1 MVPTDVAA
9 EIELLRAMVG
19 KYFPIYDVKVSAQSV
34 QIFISPDAVTLE
46 ASFENLRKEMNE
58 KKFIPFLSHAGGE
71 YSITVVRKGDRNP
84 MGIWANV
91 ILLGITFVTTVLAG
105 AVLWAA
111 YINTSNF
118 LTLEVFGMGA
128 LFFAIPLMTI
138 LGIHE
143 LAHYIAAKRHG
154 VAASLPFFIPSI
166 PPLGT
171 FGAFISIRDP
181 IPNRKALVD
190 IGISGPIA
198 GMIVAIPVFLFGM
211 ILTQQSPHYIV
222 GGTGGLANTMAS
234 LLSYTLSQF
243 FPISGNVIM
252 HPLAFAG
259 WVGLFVTAINL
270 LPAGQLD
277 GGHVARGLLGD
288 KSRYLSYITVAA
300 LFIMG
305 ITIYSGWLLFAVLI
319 FFLGLRHPAP
329 LNDISKLGNKRTV
342 LGAIGIV
349 MLLVTFV
356 PVPLYLEP
364 NDYSFSMQINGADN
378 ATMAPGQITDFH
390 IWVNNTGN
398 TNETIV
404 VNLQAWEGLAA
415 YVYTDHAISGNGTS
429 QLTYALPY
437 QATSDVTVKVVVLP
451 SAIPTTRVLPV
462 YAASDSSFHTQQ
474 NLTITITL

>member
-34 QIFISPDAVTLE
+34 QIFISPDTATLE
-46 ASFENLRKEMNE
+46 ASFDSLRKEMNE
-58 KKFIPFLSHAGGE
+58 QKFIPFISHVGGE
-71 YSITVVRKGDRNP
+71 YTITVVRKGERNR

-91 ILLGITFVTTVLAG
+91 VLLGITFVTTVLAG
-105 AVLWAA
+105 AFLWAA
-111 YINTSNF
+111 YINASNY
-118 LTLEVFGMGA
+118 LTLETFAMGA

-138 LGIHE
+138 LGVHE
-143 LAHYIAAKRHG
+143 LAHYLTAKRHG

-198 GMIVAIPVFLFGM
+198 GLLIAIPVFMFGM
-211 ILTQQSPHYIV
+211 VLTQQSPHYIN
-222 GGTGGLANTMAS
+222 GGTGGLAGTMAS
-234 LLSYTLSQF
+234 LLSYALSQF

-288 KSRYLSYITVAA
+288 NSRYLSYITVGA
-300 LFIMG
+300 LFFLG
-305 ITIYSGWLLFAVLI
+305 ITVYSGWLLFAVLI

-329 LNDISKLGNKRTV
+329 LNDLTKLGSKRTV
-342 LGAIGIV
+342 LGAIGIA
-349 MLLVTFV
+349 MLVVTFV
-356 PVPLYLEP
+356 PVPLYVEP
-364 NDYSFSMQINGADN
+364 NDYSFSMHINGIDN
-378 ATMAPGQITDFH
+378 ATIMPGQTVDFH

-398 TNETIV
+398 INETIT

-415 YVYTDHAISGNGTS
+415 YVYTDQAISGNGTS
-429 QLTYALPY
+429 QLIYSLPY
-437 QATSDVTVKVVVLP
+437 QGSSIVQVKATALS
-451 SAIPTTRVLPV
+451 SAQPVMRTLPV
-462 YAASDSSFHTQQ
+462 YAASDPSFQRQ
-474 NLTITITL
+474 FNLTVSIS

>member
-19 KYFPIYDVKVSAQSV
+19 KYFPIYDVKVNAQSV
-34 QIFISPDAVTLE
+34 HIFISPDLATME
-46 ASFENLRKEMNE
+46 ANFDSLRKELNGH
-58 KKFIPFLSHAGGE
+58 KFIPFISHAGGE
-71 YSITVVRKGDRNP
+71 YTITVVRKGERNR

-91 ILLGITFVTTVLAG
+91 ILLGITFITTVFAG
-105 AVLWAA
+105 AFLWAA
-111 YINTSNF
+111 YINASNY
-118 LTLEVFGMGA
+118 LTLEIFAMGA
-128 LFFAIPLMTI
+128 LYFAIPLMTI
-138 LGIHE
+138 LGVHE
-143 LAHYIAAKRHG
+143 LAHYLTAKRHG

-198 GMIVAIPVFLFGM
+198 GLVIAIPVFLFGM
-211 ILTQQSPHYIV
+211 VLTQQSPHYIT
-222 GGTGGLANTMAS
+222 GGSGGLAGTMAS

-243 FPISGNVIM
+243 FPISGNVII

-288 KSRYLSYITVAA
+288 NSRYLSYITVAA
-300 LFIMG
+300 LFLMG
-305 ITIYSGWLLFAVLI
+305 VLVYSGWLLFAVLI

-329 LNDISKLGNKRTV
+329 LNDISKLGGKRTV
-342 LGAIGIV
+342 LGAIGIA
-349 MLLVTFV
+349 LLVVTFV
-356 PVPLYLEP
+356 PVPLYVEP
-364 NDYSFSMQINGADN
+364 NDFSFSMHINGADN
-378 ATMAPGQITDFH
+378 ATIMPGQTADFN

-398 TNETIV
+398 TNETIT

-415 YVYTDHAISGNGTS
+415 YVYTDHATSGNGTS
-429 QLTYALPY
+429 QLTYSLPY
-437 QATSDVTVKVVVLP
+437 EGNSTVMVKATALS
-451 SAIPTTRVLPV
+451 SAQPITRTLPV
-462 YAASDSSFHTQQ
+462 FAASDPSFQRQ
-474 NLTITITL
+474 FNLTVTISL